1 MIMSSMVMMG
11 EREKHSASRVGVA
24 VVAVAVAAAA
34 IVVIV
39 LLPKRILAFHLRSP
53 AAFVFQRSYPTN
65 SDTCE
70 CSQLVSSTV
79 NLYQHSH
86 APRTRIGALGLEL
99 T

>member
-1 MIMSSMVMMG
+1 MIMSGMVMTG

-24 VVAVAVAAAA
+24 VAVAAVAAAA

-39 LLPKRILAFHLRSP
+39 LLPKRISAFHPRQYS
-53 AAFVFQRSYPTN
+53 FSRIYPSS

-70 CSQLVSSTV
+70 SSQLVSSTV
-79 NLYQHSH
+79 NLSQHSY
-86 APRTRIGALGLEL
+86 ALRTRIGVLGLEL